1 MRIIWLLLYSLACG
15 ILLSLYINI
24 QDLIK
29 FAFSLGALFLGIR
42 FFRSNESLGMRIG
55 FILTSIVLALF
66 FSLVYALY
74 KEFPLQSTI

>member
-1 MRIIWLLLYSLACG
+1 MKVLWLLLYSVACG

-29 FAFSLGALFLGIR
+29 FAFSLGALYLGIR

-55 FILTSIVLALF
+55 LIITSLVLALF

-74 KEFPLQSTI
+74 KEYMNPSTI